1 MKPLTVDMAYKPENR
16 GSWKIWRAISVFII
30 LLAALTTDAAL
41 MRADTCAFA
50 SGSWANTP
58 LSQGQSS
65 SFRISYD
72 ATPSASPVNAVSG
85 LSSGAAEQYSDLAA
99 AVRFNPNG
107 KIDARN
113 GSSFT
118 AATNVPYQAGLT
130 YRVTLDVNLS
140 NHTYNAYVVVLFRQI
155 TLGTNLAFRSEQS
168 SVAVLNTVGVTA
180 SSGALGIC
188 NVTLSSSGGTVGASP
203 SPLVANVSSLN
214 FGRTG
219 LASSAEQTVTL
230 TNTGS
235 SSVTISGVSV
245 SGAGFTA
252 VGSASGLVVGAH
264 QSATVRA
271 TFTPYSTGSLTGRL
285 TVTSNAKNSP
295 ATIALA
301 GTGVASS
308 GHSVALSWNPSGSAV
323 AGYNVYV
330 STSPRGPY
338 SLVNTSPVPTTDFVD
353 TSVQAGTTYFFYIT
367 SVSSSYQESAP
378 SASVQASIPG
388 SVGD

>member
-1 MKPLTVDMAYKPENR
+1 MKPLSVYMAYKPENR
-16 GSWKIWRAISVFII
+16 GSWKIWKAISVFII
-30 LLAALTTDAAL
+30 LLAALMTDAAL
-41 MRADTCAFA
+41 TRANTCAFA
-50 SGSWANTP
+50 SGSWANTSLP
-58 LSQGQSS
+58 QGQAS

-85 LSSGAAEQYSDLAA
+85 LSSGAAQEYSDLAA
-99 AVRFNPNG
+99 AVRFNPG
-107 KIDARN
+107 GMIDVRN

-118 AATNVPYQAGLT
+118 AATNVPYQAGVT
-130 YRVTLDVNLS
+130 YHVTLDVNLS
-140 NHTYNAYVVVLFRQI
+140 NHTYSAYVVVLFRQI
-155 TLGTNLAFRSEQS
+155 ALGTNLAFRAEQA
-168 SVAVLNTVGVTA
+168 SVAVLSTVGVTT
-180 SSGALGIC
+180 SSGALSVC
-188 NVTLSSSGGTVGASP
+188 NVTLSSGGTVAASP

-214 FGRTG
+214 FGKTG
-219 LASSAEQTVTL
+219 MASSAEQTVTL

-252 VGSASGLVVGAH
+252 GGSASGLVVGAH
-264 QSATVRA
+264 QSTAVRA

-285 TVTSNAKNSP
+285 IITSNAQNSP
-295 ATIALA
+295 ATVALS

-308 GHSVALSWNPSGSAV
+308 AHSVALSWNPSSSAV

-330 STSPRGPY
+330 STSSRGPY
-338 SLVNTSPVPTTDFVD
+338 SLVNTSPVPTTDYVD
-353 TSVQAGTTYFFYIT
+353 TSVQAGTTYYFYIT

-378 SASVQASIPG
+378 SASVQASIPTS

>member
-1 MKPLTVDMAYKPENR
+1 MKPLSVNMAYEPDNR
-16 GSWKIWRAISVFII
+16 DSWKIWKAISIFII
-30 LLAALTTDAAL
+30 LLATLTIDAVL
-41 MRADTCAFA
+41 TRANTCAFA

-58 LSQGQSS
+58 LSQGQAS

-85 LSSGAAEQYSDLAA
+85 LSSGAAQEYSDLAA
-99 AVRFNPNG
+99 AVRFNPSG
-107 KIDARN
+107 MIDARN

-118 AATNVPYQAGLT
+118 AATHVPYQAGVT
-130 YRVTLDVNLS
+130 YHVTLDVNIS
-140 NHTYNAYVVVLFRQI
+140 NHTYSAYVVVLFRQI
-155 TLGTNLAFRSEQS
+155 TLGTNLAFRSEQA
-168 SVAVLNTVGVTA
+168 SVAVLNDVGVTT
-180 SSGALGIC
+180 SSGALGVC
-188 NVTLSSSGGTVGASP
+188 NVALSSGGTVAASP

-252 VGSASGLVVGAH
+252 GGGASGLVVSAH
-264 QSATVRA
+264 QSTTVRA
-271 TFTPYSTGSLTGRL
+271 TFTPFSTGSLTGRL
-285 TVTSNAKNSP
+285 TVTSNAQNSP
-295 ATIALA
+295 ATIALS

-308 GHSVALSWNPSGSAV
+308 AHSVALSWNPSSSAV

-330 STSPRGPY
+330 STSSRGPY
-338 SLVNTSPVPTTDFVD
+338 SLVNTSPVPTTDYVD
-353 TSVQAGTTYFFYIT
+353 TSVQPGTTYFFYIT

-378 SASVQASIPG
+378 SASVQASIPSS